1 MLALKVARNCAIE
14 SSLTDPT
21 EGTANRGSDKRAPMA
36 TLSVL
41 KMFLKTSGSLV
52 RIDGPECGLEESGSC
67 PPWSWF
73 GDGGPGESATAAA
86 AARAGP
92 KCK

>member
-41 KMFLKTSGSLV
+41 KMFLKTSGKVALY
-52 RIDGPECGLEESGSC
+52 E
-67 PPWSWF
+67 
-73 GDGGPGESATAAA
+73 
-86 AARAGP
+86 
-92 KCK
+92 